1 MARDRHRNLTTRGF
15 RGRAPRSAHRRYT
28 SDRPCRT
35 KSLNGSTR
43 LRAVGTFSVHDLLN
57 GAVTD
62 HRIAG
67 RDARQH
73 GKASRDPWH
82 LDAIALAEDQVGDLK
97 ISLRGAQPHTSI
109 QQ

>member
-1 MARDRHRNLTTRGF
+1 M
-15 RGRAPRSAHRRYT
+15 GRSPT
-28 SDRPCRT
+28 
-35 KSLNGSTR
+35 
-43 LRAVGTFSVHDLLN
+43 
-57 GAVTD
+57 
-62 HRIAG
+62 IASP
-67 RDARQH
+67 AAMPRQH